1 MKKLFKVLVVITLV
15 FGLVACSDNTNKDS
29 GSDDGKVKIGLN
41 YELSGD
47 VADYG
52 NKELKG
58 SNLAIKQANANGG
71 NYVAV
76 EYDNKSDVAE
86 SVTIANQLVN
96 DGVVGVVGP
105 ATSGASAATYQ
116 ILNSANVLVVSP
128 SATANGQT
136 LDTKGNVYDYVFRT
150 CFEDSYQGS
159 AMAQYA
165 VDTLSAKNAVIYL
178 DNETDY
184 AKGLTDA
191 FKTQFEKLGGTV
203 VATENYIG
211 GDTDFSSVLTKLAN
225 VDFDVLYIPGY
236 YNEAGLI
243 IKQARE
249 MGIDAAIL
257 GPDGFDSSEIVNL
270 AGEANLN
277 NVYFTTAYTT
287 VDANEKLTNFIN
299 AYKAEYNEDPN
310 MFSALAYDAT
320 NLLMQAV
327 EKAGSTDAV
336 AVKDAMTQIQFDGVT
351 GAFSFDATHTPV
363 KPVLVVDLINGVQTN
378 AVEVTPK

>member
-363 KPVLVVDLINGVQTN
+363 KPVLVVDLINGV
-378 AVEVTPK
+378 